1 MAHIRPKLAWRVG
14 PLVVG
19 AVLAIFGG
27 SLGAYTI
34 AALCALFAIYAWT
47 TTLEVAADAIEKRPW
62 GRGHERVARPVAELA
77 YISVPTI
84 ARRAIEI
91 GPMGA
96 SIVLELGFWTTR
108 ALKPVVR
115 ALVAEATELGDEDS
129 RRRLTRYTREP
140 GA

>member
-19 AVLAIFGG
+19 ALLVIFGA
-27 SLGAYTI
+27 SAGAYTI
-34 AALCALFAIYAWT
+34 AAFCVLFAIYAWT

-91 GPMGA
+91 GPMGS
-96 SIVLELGFWTTR
+96 SITLELGFWHHGGLT
-108 ALKPVVR
+108 
-115 ALVAEATELGDEDS
+115 ALVRDLVVEAHDLGDDDS
-129 RRRLTRYTREP
+129 RARILRYA
-140 GA
+140 GAV

>member
-19 AVLAIFGG
+19 AALAIFGG

-62 GRGHERVARPVAELA
+62 GCGHERVARPVPELA

-91 GPMGA
+91 GPMGS
-96 SIVLELGFWTTR
+96 SITLELGFWHHRRLT
-108 ALKPVVR
+108 ALVR
-115 ALVAEATELGDEDS
+115 DLVAEAHDLGDDDS
-129 RRRLTRYTREP
+129 RARILRYA
-140 GA
+140 GAV